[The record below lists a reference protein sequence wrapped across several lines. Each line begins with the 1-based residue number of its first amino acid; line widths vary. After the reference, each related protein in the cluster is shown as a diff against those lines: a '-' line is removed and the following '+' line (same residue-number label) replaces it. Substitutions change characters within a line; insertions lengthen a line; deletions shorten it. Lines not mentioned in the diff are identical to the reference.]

1 LIESFFKNEI
11 LWKRIFW
18 GLRTKNSHT
27 YNILGKYKNIK
38 NYIQKKKKK
47 SNLQFKVERRWR

>member
-1 LIESFFKNEI
+1 L
-11 LWKRIFW
+11 
-18 GLRTKNSHT
+18 GLRTKNTHT

-47 SNLQFKVERRWR
+47 SNLQFKVERRWVGR